1 MRHRS
6 DWISEVGL
14 FVFDEVHFLGDR
26 ERGPVLEMMLTKIRK
41 IYPQIQLQYLV
52 LRSLIQRT

>member
-41 IYPQIQLQYLV
+41 IYPQIQLLG
-52 LRSLIQRT
+52 T